1 MLCSTQ
7 ILVSHTEFAKKVK
20 MLRKVAIARDLGT
33 IQIQNCKSMGNVFA
47 KEQELPEMS
56 KIVLK
61 KHEKKKTVLKRQ
73 KSKKMEGSQ

>member
-7 ILVSHTEFAKKVK
+7 ILVSHTEFATKVK

-56 KIVLK
+56 KIVFK
-61 KHEKKKTVLKRQ
+61 KH
-73 KSKKMEGSQ
+73 